1 MKKITCPVID
11 DLMPLYVDEVLS
23 EDSRSLV
30 KDHLSQ
36 CRRCQGKYEHLEEP
50 GEEGSGEAI
59 GPVNPFK
66 KIRQYYFRRIAAGLL
81 LLPLIYFLAVE
92 ISGDGVG
99 ITALLSRHRVQVMLN
114 HLEEGQFEAAVENM
128 SFSGGRYGAMENP
141 EMAKSQWI
149 RTVKELKERGILEFV
164 SHGSNRVTTDDGA
177 TWGYVQLVVK
187 LEGEEIPVN
196 LAVAIQDGA
205 IAIMSMD
212 FGILGEEQSSKVDV
226 EKINR
231 SLSTYNPG

>member
-23 EDSRSLV
+23 EDSQKLV
-30 KDHLSQ
+30 KAHLGECPRCQEKYDHLE
-36 CRRCQGKYEHLEEP
+36 KP
-50 GEEGSGEAI
+50 GEEVVRGAK
-59 GPVNPFK
+59 GPVNPFR
-66 KIRQYYFRRIAAGLL
+66 KIRQYYFRRIVAGLL
-81 LLPLIYFLAVE
+81 LLPLLYILAVE

-99 ITALLSRHRVQVMLN
+99 ITALLGRHRVDVMLG
-114 HLEEGQFEAAVENM
+114 LMEEGQFEAAAENM

-196 LAVAIQDGA
+196 LAVALQDGA
-205 IAIMSMD
+205 IAIMSMN
-212 FGILGEEQSSKVDV
+212 FGVLEEEQSGKVDL

-231 SLSTYNPG
+231 SLSTYYPG